1 VNGGGV
7 MKGAYISALGVHVPE
22 RAVSND
28 DIARMPGLETSDEWI
43 STRTGIRERRMAGD
57 GQAPSDLGIVAAREC
72 LASREVDPADI
83 DLVIGSSLVPD
94 MIFPATASVIA
105 EGIGAANAGAFDVQA
120 GCAGYMYG
128 LAAAIGFISAGLAR
142 QVLVVGAETVTR
154 ALDWQDRATCILFGD
169 GAGATLV
176 SASDNGTRFHFDLG
190 NDGSG
195 APFLNLPAGAAK
207 LPASRAT
214 LDARQHFLKMDGPEV
229 YKFATRKVVESCT
242 HVLEKAGVRADEV
255 DLFVPHQANLRIIDY
270 AARRLGFRDDQV
282 FYNLDRYGNTS
293 CASIPLCLAEAVET
307 GRLKKGDTLLL
318 VGFGAGLTWG
328 TCLTTWE
335 L

>member
-1 VNGGGV
+1 VNGRGV
-7 MKGAYISALGVHVPE
+7 VKGAYISALGVHVPDE
-22 RAVSND
+22 TLTNYE
-28 DIARMPGLETSDEWI
+28 IARLPGLDTSDEWI
-43 STRTGIRERRMAGD
+43 SKRTGIRERRVARD
-57 GQAPSDLGIVAAREC
+57 GESPSDLGIAAAKAC
-72 LASREVDPADI
+72 LASREFDPADV

-105 EGIGAANAGAFDVQA
+105 KGIGAVNAGAFDVQA

-128 LAAAIGFISAGLAR
+128 LAAAIGFVSAGLAR
-142 QVLVVGAETVTR
+142 HVLVVGAETLTR
-154 ALDWQDRATCILFGD
+154 ALDWRDRSTCILFGD

-176 SASDNGTRFHFDLG
+176 SATDNGTQFHFDLG
-190 NDGSG
+190 NDGGG
-195 APFLNLPAGAAK
+195 APFLNLPAGGAR
-207 LPASRAT
+207 LPASHET
-214 LDARQHFLKMDGPEV
+214 VEARQHFLKMDGPEV
-229 YKFATRKVVESCT
+229 YKFATRKVVESCAN
-242 HVLEKAGVRADEV
+242 VMAKAGVQVADV

-270 AARRLGFRDDQV
+270 AARRLGFRDEQV

-293 CASIPLCLAEAVET
+293 CASIPLCLAEAQES
-307 GRLKKGDTLLL
+307 GRLKKGDTVLL